1 MMNYDDQKFVI
12 ELPALISKN
21 GDIEIDFAKED
32 EAEDDGFLLDVNE
45 I

>member
-1 MMNYDDQKFVI
+1 MNYDDQKFVI

-32 EAEDDGFLLDVNE
+32 DGFLLDVNE